1 MRDQTASI
9 PVGLNP
15 DAVTLNGH
23 HVAELRALVARS
35 RDWATTAVE
44 RADAQMQACSN
55 LAVVI
60 GVDR

>member
-1 MRDQTASI
+1 MRDQTASV
-9 PVGLNP
+9 PVRLDP
-15 DAVTLNGH
+15 DALTLNGH

-35 RDWATTAVE
+35 RNWATTAAE
-44 RADAQMQACSN
+44 RADAQMRACSY